1 MLSGNDKQQNNK
13 RYANSKGKK
22 GSTQP
27 FSQNKGVPHSG
38 ALSDQHAN
46 IISEGALSQL
56 INSHINE
63 GDTPATAIVT
73 QNQTATSG
81 QNDSLETGNLAF
93 WTRKQNEYKA
103 NLMNQNNQQVQSE
116 MQSVLSNQARI
127 VTHLMSLDE
136 CDISVPGGDTNLQGQ
151 ALGGATNPRSPQ
163 S

>member
-27 FSQNKGVPHSG
+27 FAQNKGMPHSG

-63 GDTPATAIVT
+63 GDAPATAIVS

-127 VTHLMSLDE
+127 MTHLMSLDE
-136 CDISVPGGDTNLQGQ
+136 CDISVPGGETNL
-151 ALGGATNPRSPQ
+151 
-163 S
+163 